1 MTDQE
6 YMAQALSLAQKG
18 AGWTS
23 PNPMVGAV
31 IVKDGQVI
39 GQGYHAKC
47 GDLHAERAALAACTQ
62 DPAGATMYVT
72 LEHCCHQGRQP
83 PCTEAILEAGIARV
97 VVGSGDPNPK
107 VAGKGLAILRAHGV
121 QVTEHVLEAQCRALN
136 EVFFHYI
143 QTGKPY
149 VVLKY
154 AMTLDGK
161 MAAYTGASQWITG
174 EEARR
179 HVHTQRNRFRSI
191 LVGVDTVLADDPQL
205 TCRIPGGRN
214 PRRIVCDTHLR
225 TPLTAQVVATAHQ
238 VPTCLATCVTQHQL
252 LAPYEEKGCQI
263 LSLPS
268 AQGHVSLPALLE
280 RLGEMEV
287 DSVLLEGGAA
297 LHWSAVQAGIV
308 NKVQAYLAPKILG
321 GQGAKSPVGGQ
332 GFPHPDQALR
342 LAPPTLTRLGEDIL
356 LESEVIG

>member
-1 MTDQE
+1 
-6 YMAQALSLAQKG
+6 
-18 AGWTS
+18 
-23 PNPMVGAV
+23 
-31 IVKDGQVI
+31 
-39 GQGYHAKC
+39 
-47 GDLHAERAALAACTQ
+47 
-62 DPAGATMYVT
+62 MYVT
-72 LEHCCHQGRQP
+72 LEPCCHQGRQP

-121 QVTEHVLEAQCRALN
+121 QVTEQVLEAQCRALN

-214 PRRIVCDTHLR
+214 PLRIVCDTHLR
-225 TPLTAQVVATAHQ
+225 TPLTAQVVATARQ
-238 VPTCLATCVTQHQL
+238 VPTCLATCVTQQP
-252 LAPYEEKGCQI
+252 APGSLCREG
-263 LSLPS
+263 LPNSLPPLCPR
-268 AQGHVSLPALLE
+268 ARQFARPV
-280 RLGEMEV
+280 
-287 DSVLLEGGAA
+287 GAA
-297 LHWSAVQAGIV
+297 GGDG
-308 NKVQAYLAPKILG
+308 G
-321 GQGAKSPVGGQ
+321 GQCPAGRA
-332 GFPHPDQALR
+332 
-342 LAPPTLTRLGEDIL
+342 APPFTGQR
-356 LESEVIG
+356 SRRAS

>member
-1 MTDQE
+1 M
-6 YMAQALSLAQKG
+6 
-18 AGWTS
+18 
-23 PNPMVGAV
+23 
-31 IVKDGQVI
+31 
-39 GQGYHAKC
+39 
-47 GDLHAERAALAACTQ
+47 
-62 DPAGATMYVT
+62 
-72 LEHCCHQGRQP
+72 
-83 PCTEAILEAGIARV
+83 
-97 VVGSGDPNPK
+97 
-107 VAGKGLAILRAHGV
+107 
-121 QVTEHVLEAQCRALN
+121 
-136 EVFFHYI
+136 
-143 QTGKPY
+143 
-149 VVLKY
+149 
-154 AMTLDGK
+154 
-161 MAAYTGASQWITG
+161 
-174 EEARR
+174 
-179 HVHTQRNRFRSI
+179 
-191 LVGVDTVLADDPQL
+191 LADDPQL

-214 PRRIVCDTHLR
+214 PVRIVCDTHLR

>member
-18 AGWTS
+18 AGGQ
-23 PNPMVGAV
+23 PQPMVGAV

-72 LEHCCHQGRQP
+72 LEPCCHQGRP
-83 PCTEAILEAGIARV
+83 APLYRGHS
-97 VVGSGDPNPK
+97 GSRHRPGGGGVLGTPTPRWR
-107 VAGKGLAILRAHGV
+107 GKGWPSSGPRGPGDRACTGGPVPGPQRGV
-121 QVTEHVLEAQCRALN
+121 LSLHPD
-136 EVFFHYI
+136 
-143 QTGKPY
+143 GKPY

-154 AMTLDGK
+154 SHDLGRKDGR
-161 MAAYTGASQWITG
+161 YTGASQWITG

-214 PRRIVCDTHLR
+214 PLRIVCDTHLR

-308 NKVQAYLAPKILG
+308 N
-321 GQGAKSPVGGQ
+321 
-332 GFPHPDQALR
+332 
-342 LAPPTLTRLGEDIL
+342 
-356 LESEVIG
+356 

>member
-1 MTDQE
+1 M
-6 YMAQALSLAQKG
+6 
-18 AGWTS
+18 
-23 PNPMVGAV
+23 
-31 IVKDGQVI
+31 
-39 GQGYHAKC
+39 
-47 GDLHAERAALAACTQ
+47 
-62 DPAGATMYVT
+62 
-72 LEHCCHQGRQP
+72 
-83 PCTEAILEAGIARV
+83 
-97 VVGSGDPNPK
+97 
-107 VAGKGLAILRAHGV
+107 
-121 QVTEHVLEAQCRALN
+121 
-136 EVFFHYI
+136 FFHYI

-205 TCRIPGGRN
+205 TCRIPGGRT
-214 PRRIVCDTHLR
+214 PLRIVCDTHLR
-225 TPLTAQVVATAHQ
+225 TPLTAQVVATARQ

-252 LAPYEEKGCQI
+252 LAPYVEKGCQI

>member
-6 YMAQALSLAQKG
+6 YMAQALPGPERRRVDQPQPHGGGCHRQGRPGHRPGLSRPVRRPPRR
-18 AGWTS
+18 AGC
-23 PNPMVGAV
+23 PGRLHPGPRRGDDVR
-31 IVKDGQVI
+31 
-39 GQGYHAKC
+39 HA
-47 GDLHAERAALAACTQ
+47 RALR
-62 DPAGATMYVT
+62 
-72 LEHCCHQGRQP
+72 HQGRQP

-107 VAGKGLAILRAHGV
+107 VAGERAGYPPAHGV

-149 VVLKY
+149 VVMKY

-161 MAAYTGASQWITG
+161 IAAYTGG
-174 EEARR
+174 LPVGDGGGGPPPRP
-179 HVHTQRNRFRSI
+179 TQRNRFRSI

-214 PRRIVCDTHLR
+214 PRADRLR
-225 TPLTAQVVATAHQ
+225 HPPAHPLTAQVVATARPGAHL
-238 VPTCLATCVTQHQL
+238 PGHLRHP
-252 LAPYEEKGCQI
+252 APAPGPYVEKGCQI

-280 RLGEMEV
+280 RLGR
-287 DSVLLEGGAA
+287 
-297 LHWSAVQAGIV
+297 W
-308 NKVQAYLAPKILG
+308 
-321 GQGAKSPVGGQ
+321 
-332 GFPHPDQALR
+332 R
-342 LAPPTLTRLGEDIL
+342 
-356 LESEVIG
+356 